1 LFSLLSLGEQQQD
14 RGGAPERRGQGG
26 PPQHGQEQV
35 GADLGRPGVH
45 FIIILR
51 PLTCGHSAF

>member
-1 LFSLLSLGEQQQD
+1 MFSLLSLGEQQQD

-26 PPQHGQEQV
+26 PPQHGQEQA

-51 PLTCGHSAF
+51 P